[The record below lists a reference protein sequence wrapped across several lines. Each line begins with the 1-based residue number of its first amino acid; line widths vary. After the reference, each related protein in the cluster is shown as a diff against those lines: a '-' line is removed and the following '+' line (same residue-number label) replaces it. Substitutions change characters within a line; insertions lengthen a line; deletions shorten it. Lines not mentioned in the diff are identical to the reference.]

1 MPARPAGAPRSLA
14 DDLRARDDA
23 QLLALLRSRPDLAA
37 PVPADLTSLAAR
49 ATTRASVGRA
59 LDGLD
64 GFTLQAVEVLA
75 VLPEPATRS
84 DVARLL
90 GVRPGVAAE
99 PIDRL
104 RELALL
110 WGRDGALRLVRT
122 VRDAVGPYPT
132 GLGPPLA
139 DLLSRRDPGPLHA
152 LARALGL
159 PTGQRPPTATDDGSD
174 GTDDTDDDT
183 LPDAARPLADPAS
196 ALASHLA
203 DPTVLADL
211 LDRAPYGVRDV
222 LDRLTWGPP
231 IGAVPRAD
239 RDVDRDSARSP
250 VEWLLAHGLLAVAD
264 AGHVALPREV
274 GMHLRGG
281 RVHSETLREPP
292 PLQAAE
298 RPAALV
304 DRAAGSAAAELLRL
318 VGELLESWSAQ
329 PPPVLRSGGLGVR
342 ELRRTATALDVDEAT
357 AAFVVEVAYVAGLV
371 ADDGEAEPSWAPTP
385 DYDVWVEEDPAT
397 AWALL
402 VVAWST
408 STRAP
413 GLVGS
418 RDDRNTVRG
427 PLSAELDRPLARE
440 VRGRVLA
447 ELATAP
453 PGAAPDLASLLERLR
468 WRRPR
473 RSGRMQ
479 EDLVRWSLRESELLG
494 VTGRGALSAPGRAL
508 TEPVP
513 APGSGVVA
521 RLVAAMAPLLPD
533 PVDHVLL
540 QADLTAVAPGPLES
554 GLGRLMALSADVES
568 RGGAT
573 VYRFSA
579 PSVRRALDAGWS
591 ASDLV
596 GALTAGSRTPVPQP
610 LEYLVHDVARRHG
623 RVRVGAASSYVRSDD
638 ESTLRELVADRRA
651 ASLRLRQLAPTVLA
665 AQADPSTVLA
675 VLRELGLAPA
685 AESADGDVLVR
696 RPDAHRTPP
705 RQAPRPLGADPA
717 PPADA
722 LLAAVVRALRLGQ
735 RSADEEPP
743 RVGPRLASTD
753 PAVTL
758 ATLREAVA
766 GRQRVWIGYAD
777 GSGRVDRRV
786 VEPLTVDGGRVTAFD
801 HATDEV
807 RDFSVHRVTGVAVA
821 DDPA

>member
-23 QLLALLRSRPDLAA
+23 QLLALLRGRPDLTA
-37 PVPADLTSLAAR
+37 PVPADITSLAAR
-49 ATTRASVGRA
+49 AATRASVGRA
-59 LDGLD
+59 LDALD
-64 GFTLQAVEVLA
+64 AFTLRAVDVLA
-75 VLPEPATRS
+75 VLPEPASRTEL
-84 DVARLL
+84 ARLL
-90 GVRPGVAAE
+90 GVRPGVVAE
-99 PIDRL
+99 PVDRL
-104 RELALL
+104 RELGLL

-122 VRDAVGPYPT
+122 VRDAVGPHPA

-139 DLLSRRDPGPLHA
+139 DLLARRDPGRLHA
-152 LARALGL
+152 LGRDLAVPSG
-159 PTGQRPPTATDDGSD
+159 D
-174 GTDDTDDDT
+174 GTN
-183 LPDAARPLADPAS
+183 PAA
-196 ALASHLA
+196 ALAAHLA
-203 DPTVLADL
+203 DAEVLTDL
-211 LDRAPYGVRDV
+211 LGRAPDGVRDV

-231 IGAVPRAD
+231 VGAVPRAD
-239 RDVDRDSARSP
+239 RDVDVDTARSP
-250 VEWLLAHGLLAVAD
+250 IEWLLAHGLLGVAD
-264 AGHVALPREV
+264 AGHVVLPREV
-274 GMHLRGG
+274 ALHLRGG
-281 RVHSETLREPP
+281 RVHAEPAPEPP
-292 PLQAAE
+292 ALRAAE
-298 RPAALV
+298 RPLALV

-318 VGELLESWSAQ
+318 VGELLEAWSVQ

-342 ELRRTATALDVDEAT
+342 ELRRTATTLDVDEET
-357 AAFVVEVAYVAGLV
+357 AAFVIELAYAAGLV
-371 ADDGEAEPSWAPTP
+371 ADDGEADPTWAPTP
-385 DYDVWVEEDPAT
+385 AYDAWLEDDASQ
-397 AWALL
+397 AWATLAE
-402 VVAWST
+402 AWRA
-408 STRAP
+408 STRAS

-418 RDDRNTVRG
+418 RDDRGAVRG
-427 PLSAELDRPLARE
+427 PLASELDRPLARE
-440 VRGRVLA
+440 VRSRVLA
-447 ELATAP
+447 ELADTP
-453 PGAAPDLASLLERLR
+453 EGAAPDLSSLLDRLR

-473 RSGRMQ
+473 RAGRLQ
-479 EDLVRWSLRESELLG
+479 EDLVRWTLREAELLG
-494 VTGRGALSAPGRAL
+494 VTGRGALSTPGRVLARAVPGPPADDLAPAL
-508 TEPVP
+508 A
-513 APGSGVVA
+513 AP
-521 RLVAAMAPLLPD
+521 MAPLLPT

-540 QADLTAVAPGPLES
+540 QADLTAVAPGPLEA
-554 GLGRLMALSADVES
+554 GLGRLMALAADVES

-573 VYRFSA
+573 VFRFSA
-579 PSVRRALDAGWS
+579 GSVRRALDAGWT
-591 ASDLV
+591 AADLV
-596 GALTAGSRTPVPQP
+596 TALAEGSRTPVPQP

-675 VLRELGLAPA
+675 VLREVGLAPA

-705 RQAPRPLGADPA
+705 RQPPRPLGADPA

-743 RVGPRLASTD
+743 RVGPRLAPTD